1 MSQTS
6 FEFKADAND
15 SSPLYM
21 QIARKLSDDVHN
33 GRYQVDQALPSERV
47 LSELLNVSRVTA
59 RKAIDQLV
67 DQGLVVR
74 RRGSGN
80 YIAPRIEQPLSNLTS
95 FSEQLQQR
103 GHIPGSRWLKRAI
116 VTPTPEE
123 QLSLG
128 LSPYSKVARLE
139 RLRLADDVVMAYE
152 VSVLPQTVLND
163 PNAVG
168 NSLYQYL
175 DSIGQSPARALQ
187 HIRAMNASAE
197 LAKQL
202 GVPEGQAVLYI
213 TRIAYLESGEA
224 MELTHSYC
232 HSDHYDFVAEMRR
245 ATSST
250 AGRSNGDWRRTLA
263 ICVRAWRMSS
273 WSAMPPM
280 QTRIACGG
288 GPSTA
293 KASLGTTPMP
303 VARRC
308 AVNASRSHCS
318 GNFIHRWNASGAE
331 A

>member
-1 MSQTS
+1 
-6 FEFKADAND
+6 
-15 SSPLYM
+15 
-21 QIARKLSDDVHN
+21 
-33 GRYQVDQALPSERV
+33 
-47 LSELLNVSRVTA
+47 
-59 RKAIDQLV
+59 
-67 DQGLVVR
+67 
-74 RRGSGN
+74 SGN

-103 GHIPGSRWLKRAI
+103 GHIPGSRWLKRAV

-152 VSVLPQTVLND
+152 VSVLPQTILND

-168 NSLYQYL
+168 ASLYQYL
-175 DSIGQSPARALQ
+175 ESIGQAPARALQ

-245 ATSST
+245 AT
-250 AGRSNGDWRRTLA
+250 
-263 ICVRAWRMSS
+263 
-273 WSAMPPM
+273 
-280 QTRIACGG
+280 
-288 GPSTA
+288 
-293 KASLGTTPMP
+293 
-303 VARRC
+303 
-308 AVNASRSHCS
+308 
-318 GNFIHRWNASGAE
+318 
-331 A
+331 